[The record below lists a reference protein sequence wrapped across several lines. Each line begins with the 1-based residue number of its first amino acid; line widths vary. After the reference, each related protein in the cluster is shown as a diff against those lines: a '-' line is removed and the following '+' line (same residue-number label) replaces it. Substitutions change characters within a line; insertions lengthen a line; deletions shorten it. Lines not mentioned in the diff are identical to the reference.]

1 MEPLRS
7 NKRAIEQEA
16 EGMEH
21 RVVYWSGSLGADE
34 HLMLWKQVRALPPAL
49 LKAEVAEFVAF

>member
-1 MEPLRS
+1 MRSHKREIEP
-7 NKRAIEQEA
+7 EPQ
-16 EGMEH
+16 GMEH

-34 HLMLWKQVRALPPAL
+34 HLILRKQVRALPPAI

>member
-1 MEPLRS
+1 
-7 NKRAIEQEA
+7 
-16 EGMEH
+16 MEH

-34 HLMLWKQVRALPPAL
+34 HLILRTQVRALPPAI